1 MTPYGIVYK
10 ENPFALRKSLKF
22 WQKKYGILKFS
33 SLLRVNLFFLVYI
46 AVISLILWFV
56 FKNKEGFDSSISI
69 FSTVLLVLL
78 TVVFSVFMAKNLFV
92 NQPAN
97 NIMKRKK
104 QAVLY
109 ENEISFGTENGRS
122 VFTYSD
128 ILICIEEFDILTIM
142 VDEGSVPVSI
152 AKNDVEKGD
161 FAVFSAILKE
171 KLSSRYVVKGGKR
184 I

>member
-22 WQKKYGILKFS
+22 WQKEYGILKFS

-46 AVISLILWFV
+46 AVISFVLWLIFS
-56 FKNKEGFDSSISI
+56 NKEGFDVLIAV
-69 FSTVLLVLL
+69 FSTVLLTLL
-78 TVVFSVFMAKNLFV
+78 TIGFSVFMAKNLFI
-92 NQPAN
+92 NQPSN
-97 NIMKRKK
+97 NIRKK
-104 QAVLY
+104 KKQVVLY
-109 ENEISFGTENGRS
+109 ENEISFGSENGFS
-122 VFTYSD
+122 KFPYDEV
-128 ILICIEEFDILTIM
+128 LICIEEFDILTIM

-161 FAVFSAILKE
+161 FAVFSAILKQ
-171 KLSSRYVVKGGKR
+171 KLSSRYIVKGGKR

>member
-1 MTPYGIVYK
+1 MTVG
-10 ENPFALRKSLKF
+10 
-22 WQKKYGILKFS
+22 
-33 SLLRVNLFFLVYI
+33 
-46 AVISLILWFV
+46 
-56 FKNKEGFDSSISI
+56 
-69 FSTVLLVLL
+69 
-78 TVVFSVFMAKNLFV
+78 FSVFMAKNLFV

-97 NIMKRKK
+97 NLSAKKK

-109 ENEISFGTENGRS
+109 EDVISFGSEKGFSEFSYN
-122 VFTYSD
+122 D

-152 AKNDVEKGD
+152 AKSDVEKGD
-161 FAVFSAILKE
+161 FSVFSSILKE

>member
-22 WQKKYGILKFS
+22 WQKKYGILKIS
-33 SLLRVNLFFLVYI
+33 SLLRVNLFFCVYI
-46 AVISLILWFV
+46 AIISLILWFV
-56 FKNKEGFDSSISI
+56 FKNGEGFDASISI
-69 FSTVLLVLL
+69 FSTTLLVLM
-78 TVVFSVFMAKNLFV
+78 TIVFSAFMAKKLFV
-92 NQPAN
+92 NQPSN
-97 NIMKRKK
+97 NIIKKKK
-104 QAVLY
+104 QVVLY
-109 ENEISFGTENGRS
+109 ENEISFGSENGFS
-122 VFTYSD
+122 KFPYSE

-161 FAVFSAILKE
+161 FAVFSDILKE
-171 KLSSRYVVKGGKR
+171 KLSSRYVIKGGKR